1 MSEELFDAFTALSGS
16 GPAYVQYFF
25 YVKRMSQSNCIRF
38 ILKMCAILDALAD
51 GALKEGIGKEL
62 ALKIAAQTMYGTS
75 AMILNDF
82 KHIYQ
87 LRDDVCSPGGTTI
100 SGLIELDRTQFRYAL
115 IKCIEA
121 STRRAKE
128 LSNLDGA

>member
-1 MSEELFDAFTALSGS
+1 
-16 GPAYVQYFF
+16 
-25 YVKRMSQSNCIRF
+25 
-38 ILKMCAILDALAD
+38 MCAILDALAD

-100 SGLIELDRTQFRYAL
+100 SGLIELDKTQFRYAL

-128 LSNLDGA
+128 LSNLNDP